1 MLGPEH
7 TRLEVTVV
15 DEITLTV
22 DGREIKARKGQTII
36 EAAREAGIYIPYLC
50 WHPTL
55 KAFGACRMCV
65 VQVERMRGTP
75 ASCTTGAMDGMVVT
89 TKGKAIDGIRHNIMD
104 LILSEH
110 PHGCLTCPRIDHCG
124 PQDICLRHA
133 NVVDRCV
140 LCPQNER
147 CELQDVVYHLQ
158 MKDSDLPYEY
168 RHEPLNTSNPF
179 IDHDMNLCIVCGRC
193 VRACNEIE
201 GVNAIT
207 FIERGDRTLIG
218 TSLGGSLS
226 DSGCTF
232 CGACVDVCPVGA
244 ITEKDHKWSGAPEK
258 SVTTICSNCSVG
270 CQLELL
276 VKKGRVIRAIP
287 DLSGP
292 ANQGNACGKG
302 KFGYKFVHNKDRI
315 STPYIKKDGELVEA
329 TWDEALDLIAG
340 KFAENKG
347 SAFGALASPRATNEE
362 NYLLQKFTRSVM
374 GSNNID
380 HTDTT
385 CDAESVSALGET
397 LGVGAMTNGFREMRD
412 ARCILVY
419 GSDLTWDHPV
429 AAIQVKEAVNRGAT
443 LIVIDPVETELALEA
458 TIWLRHLPGT
468 GAAVLAA
475 LAKVILDDG
484 LQDQEFIDGQCEG
497 MDTLTG
503 SLAGLTLEGLA
514 DLTGVDQ
521 GLLIEAAR
529 AYASQKPAALFFS
542 TSRSVE
548 PGAVIA
554 RAAANLGLITGNVG
568 KASAGVNPLRSDA
581 NSQGTTD
588 MGCVPS
594 MLPGH
599 VSMADDSDAPS
610 GAGLS
615 YGEMVQG
622 GGENG
627 LRALFVSL
635 DSQREAPDLD
645 AETLSSLDFL
655 VVHDLFFS
663 DAARAADVVLPAAS
677 FAEKDGT
684 FTNAERRV
692 QRLNRVVER
701 IGESMTVSEVV
712 SALAARMGASGFDH
726 ESPAKVM
733 EEISSVVPAYG
744 GISYDRL
751 GVVGLQWPCPDASH
765 PGTPVLHSDGIA
777 RGKGL
782 LSAFETG
789 PYTVDSNPD
798 YPIFVL
804 SGTLREI
811 KGVVEL
817 DGQTRAMINTED
829 AASNGISDGDE
840 IEVITQTGASEA
852 VAQVCEYVPTGF
864 MQLSIPHT
872 DTLVQSLNRPPSAVV
887 PRSGSRARVAKLAA
901 VVG

>member
-7 TRLEVTVV
+7 TRLEVAVV

-75 ASCTTGAMDGMVVT
+75 ASCTTNVMDGMVVT

-168 RHEPLNTSNPF
+168 RHVPLETSNPL

-201 GVNAIT
+201 GANAIT

-244 ITEKDHKWSGAPEK
+244 ITEKDNKWSGAPEK

-276 VKKGRVIRAIP
+276 VKKDRVIRAIP

-302 KFGYKFVHNKDRI
+302 KFGYKFVHNNDRI
-315 STPYIKKDGELVEA
+315 STPYIKRDGELVEA
-329 TWDEALDLIAG
+329 TWDEALDLIAS
-340 KFAENKG
+340 KLESHKG
-347 SAFGALASPRATNEE
+347 SAFGAIASPRATNEE

-374 GSNNID
+374 DSNNID
-380 HTDTT
+380 HPDST

-412 ARCILVY
+412 AQCILVY

-429 AAIQVKEAVNRGAT
+429 AAIQVKEAVTRGAT
-443 LIVIDPVETELALEA
+443 LIVIDPVETELALAA
-458 TIWLRHLPGT
+458 TVWLRHYPGT
-468 GAAVLAA
+468 GTAVLAA
-475 LAKVILDDG
+475 LAKVILDEG

-497 MDTLTG
+497 LAALTG
-503 SLAGLTLEGLA
+503 SLESSTLEGLA
-514 DLTGVDQ
+514 QMTGVEQD
-521 GLLIEAAR
+521 LLAQAAR
-529 AYASQKPAALFFS
+529 AYANAKPAALFFS

-548 PGAVIA
+548 PGAAIA
-554 RAAANLGLITGNVG
+554 NASANLGLITGNVG
-568 KASAGVNPLRSDA
+568 KASAGVNPLTSDA
-581 NSQGTTD
+581 NSQGATD

-599 VSMADDSDAPS
+599 VTLSDSSDAPS
-610 GAGLS
+610 RAGVD
-615 YGEMVQG
+615 YGEMVRG
-622 GGENG
+622 GGNNG
-627 LRALFVSL
+627 LQALFVSL
-635 DSQREAPDLD
+635 DSQRETPDLD
-645 AETLSSLDFL
+645 AEALSSLDFL
-655 VVHDLFFS
+655 VIHDLFFS
-663 DAARAADVVLPAAS
+663 DVARAADVVLPAAS

-684 FTNAERRV
+684 FTSAERRV
-692 QRLNRVVER
+692 QRVNRVVER
-701 IGESMTVSEVV
+701 IGGSMTVSEIV

-726 ESPAKVM
+726 ESPAQVM

-751 GVVGLQWPCPDASH
+751 GVIGLQWPCPDADH
-765 PGTPVLHSDGIA
+765 PGTPVLHADGIA

-789 PYTVDSNPD
+789 SYAVDSDPD
-798 YPIFVL
+798 YPIFVM

-817 DGQTRAMINTED
+817 DGRARAMINADD

-840 IEVITQTGASEA
+840 IEVIARTGASEA
-852 VAQVCEYVPTGF
+852 VAQVCDYVPSGF

-872 DTLVQSLNRPPSAVV
+872 DTLVQSLNQAPSAVV
-887 PRSGSRARVAKLAA
+887 PRGGARARVAKLTA

>member
-22 DGREIKARKGQTII
+22 DGQEIKARKGQTII

-201 GVNAIT
+201 GANAIT

-276 VKKGRVIRAIP
+276 IKKGRVIRAIP

-340 KFAENKG
+340 KFAEHKG
-347 SAFGALASPRATNEE
+347 SAFGALASARATNEE

-443 LIVIDPVETELALEA
+443 LIVIDPVETELALMA
-458 TIWLRHLPGT
+458 TVWLHHVPGT

-475 LAKVILDDG
+475 LAKVILDED

-497 MDTLTG
+497 LDALTG
-503 SLAGLTLEGLA
+503 SLADSTLEGLA
-514 DLTGVDQ
+514 ELTGVEQ
-521 GLLIEAAR
+521 GLLLDAAR
-529 AYASQKPAALFFS
+529 AYASQNPAALFFS

-548 PGAVIA
+548 PGAAIA

-594 MLPGH
+594 
-599 VSMADDSDAPS
+599 

-615 YGEMVQG
+615 YGEMVRG
-622 GGENG
+622 GGESG
-627 LRALFVSL
+627 VRALFVSL

-645 AETLSSLDFL
+645 AEALSSLDFL

-692 QRLNRVVER
+692 QRVNRVVER

-712 SALAARMGASGFDH
+712 GALAARMGASGFGH

-765 PGTPVLHSDGIA
+765 PGTPGTALRRHRKGQGLAVGHRDWALH
-777 RGKGL
+777 RGL
-782 LSAFETG
+782 EPRLPDFRVERHLTG
-789 PYTVDSNPD
+789 N
-798 YPIFVL
+798 
-804 SGTLREI
+804 
-811 KGVVEL
+811 
-817 DGQTRAMINTED
+817 Q
-829 AASNGISDGDE
+829 
-840 IEVITQTGASEA
+840 
-852 VAQVCEYVPTGF
+852 
-864 MQLSIPHT
+864 
-872 DTLVQSLNRPPSAVV
+872 
-887 PRSGSRARVAKLAA
+887 GSRGA
-901 VVG
+901 

>member
-7 TRLEVTVV
+7 TWLEGTVV

-75 ASCTTGAMDGMVVT
+75 ASCTTGVMDGMVVT

-315 STPYIKKDGELVEA
+315 STPYIKKNGELVEA
-329 TWDEALDLIAG
+329 TW
-340 KFAENKG
+340 
-347 SAFGALASPRATNEE
+347 
-362 NYLLQKFTRSVM
+362 TRPW
-374 GSNNID
+374 
-380 HTDTT
+380 T
-385 CDAESVSALGET
+385 
-397 LGVGAMTNGFREMRD
+397 
-412 ARCILVY
+412 
-419 GSDLTWDHPV
+419 
-429 AAIQVKEAVNRGAT
+429 
-443 LIVIDPVETELALEA
+443 
-458 TIWLRHLPGT
+458 
-468 GAAVLAA
+468 
-475 LAKVILDDG
+475 
-484 LQDQEFIDGQCEG
+484 
-497 MDTLTG
+497 
-503 SLAGLTLEGLA
+503 
-514 DLTGVDQ
+514 
-521 GLLIEAAR
+521 
-529 AYASQKPAALFFS
+529 
-542 TSRSVE
+542 
-548 PGAVIA
+548 
-554 RAAANLGLITGNVG
+554 
-568 KASAGVNPLRSDA
+568 
-581 NSQGTTD
+581 
-588 MGCVPS
+588 
-594 MLPGH
+594 
-599 VSMADDSDAPS
+599 
-610 GAGLS
+610 
-615 YGEMVQG
+615 
-622 GGENG
+622 
-627 LRALFVSL
+627 
-635 DSQREAPDLD
+635 
-645 AETLSSLDFL
+645 
-655 VVHDLFFS
+655 
-663 DAARAADVVLPAAS
+663 
-677 FAEKDGT
+677 
-684 FTNAERRV
+684 
-692 QRLNRVVER
+692 
-701 IGESMTVSEVV
+701 
-712 SALAARMGASGFDH
+712 
-726 ESPAKVM
+726 
-733 EEISSVVPAYG
+733 
-744 GISYDRL
+744 
-751 GVVGLQWPCPDASH
+751 
-765 PGTPVLHSDGIA
+765 
-777 RGKGL
+777 
-782 LSAFETG
+782 
-789 PYTVDSNPD
+789 
-798 YPIFVL
+798 
-804 SGTLREI
+804 
-811 KGVVEL
+811 
-817 DGQTRAMINTED
+817 
-829 AASNGISDGDE
+829 
-840 IEVITQTGASEA
+840 
-852 VAQVCEYVPTGF
+852 
-864 MQLSIPHT
+864 
-872 DTLVQSLNRPPSAVV
+872 
-887 PRSGSRARVAKLAA
+887 
-901 VVG
+901 

>member
-7 TRLEVTVV
+7 TRLEVAVV

-75 ASCTTGAMDGMVVT
+75 ASCTTGVMDGMVVT

-168 RHEPLNTSNPF
+168 RHVPLETSNPL

-201 GVNAIT
+201 GANAIT

-244 ITEKDHKWSGAPEK
+244 ITEKDNKWSGAPEK

-276 VKKGRVIRAIP
+276 VKKDRVIRAIP

-302 KFGYKFVHNKDRI
+302 KFGYKFVHNNDRI
-315 STPYIKKDGELVEA
+315 STPYIKRDGELVEA
-329 TWDEALDLIAG
+329 TWDEALDQIAG
-340 KFAENKG
+340 RLESHKG
-347 SAFGALASPRATNEE
+347 SAFGAIASPRATNEE

-374 GSNNID
+374 DSNNID
-380 HTDTT
+380 HPDST
-385 CDAESVSALGET
+385 CDAESISALGET

-412 ARCILVY
+412 AQCILVY

-443 LIVIDPVETELALEA
+443 LIVMDPVETELALAA
-458 TIWLRHLPGT
+458 TVWLRHYPGT
-468 GAAVLAA
+468 GTAVLAA
-475 LAKVILDDG
+475 LAKVILDEG

-497 MDTLTG
+497 LDALAG
-503 SLAGLTLEGLA
+503 SLASSTLEGLA
-514 DLTGVDQ
+514 QMTGVEQD
-521 GLLIEAAR
+521 LLVQAAR
-529 AYASQKPAALFFS
+529 AYANAKPAALFFS

-548 PGAVIA
+548 PGAAIA
-554 RAAANLGLITGNVG
+554 NASANLGLITGNVG

-581 NSQGTTD
+581 NSQGATD

-599 VSMADDSDAPS
+599 VAVSDSSDAPS
-610 GAGLS
+610 RAGID
-615 YGEMVQG
+615 YGEMVRG
-622 GGENG
+622 GGNNG
-627 LRALFVSL
+627 LQALFVSL
-635 DSQREAPDLD
+635 DSQRETPDLD
-645 AETLSSLDFL
+645 SEALSSLDFL

-684 FTNAERRV
+684 FTSAERRV
-692 QRLNRVVER
+692 QRVNRVVER

-726 ESPAKVM
+726 ESPAQVM

-751 GVVGLQWPCPDASH
+751 GVVGLQWPCPDTEH
-765 PGTPVLHSDGIA
+765 PGTPVLHADGIA

-789 PYTVDSNPD
+789 SYTVESDPD
-798 YPIFVL
+798 YPIFVM

-817 DGQTRAMINTED
+817 DGRAKAMINADD
-829 AASNGISDGDE
+829 AASNGIGDGDE
-840 IEVITQTGASEA
+840 IEVITRTGASAA
-852 VAQVCEYVPTGF
+852 VAQVCDYVPSGF

-872 DTLVQSLNRPPSAVV
+872 DTLVQSLNQAPSAVV
-887 PRSGSRARVAKLAA
+887 PRGGTRARVAKLAA

>member
-1 MLGPEH
+1 M
-7 TRLEVTVV
+7 
-15 DEITLTV
+15 
-22 DGREIKARKGQTII
+22 
-36 EAAREAGIYIPYLC
+36 
-50 WHPTL
+50 
-55 KAFGACRMCV
+55 
-65 VQVERMRGTP
+65 
-75 ASCTTGAMDGMVVT
+75 S
-89 TKGKAIDGIRHNIMD
+89 
-104 LILSEH
+104 
-110 PHGCLTCPRIDHCG
+110 
-124 PQDICLRHA
+124 
-133 NVVDRCV
+133 
-140 LCPQNER
+140 
-147 CELQDVVYHLQ
+147 
-158 MKDSDLPYEY
+158 
-168 RHEPLNTSNPF
+168 
-179 IDHDMNLCIVCGRC
+179 
-193 VRACNEIE
+193 
-201 GVNAIT
+201 
-207 FIERGDRTLIG
+207 
-218 TSLGGSLS
+218 
-226 DSGCTF
+226 
-232 CGACVDVCPVGA
+232 
-244 ITEKDHKWSGAPEK
+244 
-258 SVTTICSNCSVG
+258 
-270 CQLELL
+270 
-276 VKKGRVIRAIP
+276 
-287 DLSGP
+287 
-292 ANQGNACGKG
+292 
-302 KFGYKFVHNKDRI
+302 
-315 STPYIKKDGELVEA
+315 
-329 TWDEALDLIAG
+329 
-340 KFAENKG
+340 
-347 SAFGALASPRATNEE
+347 
-362 NYLLQKFTRSVM
+362 
-374 GSNNID
+374 
-380 HTDTT
+380 
-385 CDAESVSALGET
+385 
-397 LGVGAMTNGFREMRD
+397 AMTNGFREMRD

-443 LIVIDPVETELALEA
+443 LIVIDPVETELALMA
-458 TIWLRHLPGT
+458 TIWLRHMPGT

-514 DLTGVDQ
+514 DLTGVEQ
-521 GLLIEAAR
+521 GLLLDAAR

-548 PGAVIA
+548 PGAAIA

-588 MGCVPS
+588 MGCAPS

-599 VSMADDSDAPS
+599 VSLGSDAPS

-615 YGEMVQG
+615 YGQMVQG
-622 GGENG
+622 GGESG
-627 LRALFVSL
+627 LRTLFISL

-645 AETLSSLDFL
+645 AEALSSLDFL
-655 VVHDLFFS
+655 IVHDLFFS

-692 QRLNRVVER
+692 QRVNRVVER

-712 SALAARMGASGFDH
+712 GALAARMGASGFDH

-733 EEISSVVPAYG
+733 EEISSQVPAYG

-852 VAQVCEYVPTGF
+852 VAQVCEYVPAGF

-887 PRSGSRARVAKLAA
+887 PRSGSRARVAKLTPVAA
-901 VVG
+901 G